1 MNIYDIAE
9 KCGVSIATVSRVLN
23 GSPSVS
29 EKTRQRVQ
37 EVMEQEGY
45 APSSMARGLGTGYT
59 RMIGLLYAD
68 PESPLTMTA
77 IRYAETALR
86 SQGMSLLLRHA
97 GNRPEDTKRALD
109 ELAGQGVDGL
119 LVVGYTSAT
128 GESAAVLTA
137 AAARAPLVLVGS
149 ALSIPGAYSVTCDEK
164 QAIAETVVTLFS
176 RQRRNILLLHSGDTP
191 GAAEKITG
199 YREGHVAAGYA
210 VSEERIVQTER
221 TPDAVNACV
230 KQLLVRG
237 VSFDAVIGT
246 EDVLAI
252 GAQKALQR
260 IGLTM
265 PVIGCNNSLLVRCAT
280 PELTSIDNRP
290 EELCTAA
297 VEILCRRLR
306 GEAASASTVLPAR
319 LVERDTF
326 RRN

>member
-37 EVMEQEGY
+37 AVMEQEGY

-59 RMIGLLYAD
+59 RMVGLLYTD

-77 IRYAETALR
+77 IRCAEAALR
-86 SQGMSLLLRHA
+86 SQGMSLLLRSA
-97 GNRPEDTKRALD
+97 GNQPEDTKRALD

-119 LVVGYTSAT
+119 LVVGNMSFA
-128 GESAAVLTA
+128 GESAAALTA
-137 AAARAPLVLVGS
+137 AATRAPLVMVGS

-164 QAIAETVVTLFS
+164 QAIAETVVALFS
-176 RQRRNILLLHSGDTP
+176 RQRRNILLLYSDETP
-191 GAAEKITG
+191 GVAEKIAG
-199 YREGHVAAGYA
+199 YWEGHAASGSA
-210 VSEERIVQTER
+210 VSEERIVQTKR
-221 TPDAVNACV
+221 MPDAVNACI

-265 PVIGCNNSLLVRCAT
+265 PVIGCNNSLLARCAT

-290 EELCTAA
+290 EELCVAA
-297 VEILCRRLR
+297 VDILCRRLR
-306 GEAASASTVLPAR
+306 GEEASVSTVLPAR
-319 LVERDTF
+319 LMERDTF